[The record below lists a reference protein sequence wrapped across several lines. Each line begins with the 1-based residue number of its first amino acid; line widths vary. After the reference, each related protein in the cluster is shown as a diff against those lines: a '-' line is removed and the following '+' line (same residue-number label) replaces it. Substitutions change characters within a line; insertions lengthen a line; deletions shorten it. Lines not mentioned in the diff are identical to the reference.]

1 MSLGPSP
8 TTEQEDKQN
17 RLNELLAKFLAKGGK
32 IEKIPYGMTGEM
44 YRDMKKGIKKKK
56 GRKK

>member
-17 RLNELLAKFLAKGGK
+17 RLNELMAKFLAKGGK